1 MPLPAKIHPHLV
13 RALFDYDYLSGAL
26 TPKPT
31 AVRAAR
37 RTDKYQWEIDGR
49 RYSTHRLIW
58 AWHNPQAP
66 NPYVVSFIDGDKTN
80 TRIENL
86 KALHEHPRWVGHVK
100 QVRMKMD
107 KYGNLI
113 DPKNPQ
119 ATAPQP
125 DPNQIAEAKIR
136 ASKLRLLKHLNKTPK
151 LDNFE
156 EEVMQGL
163 NFKQPARNNTD

>member
-1 MPLPAKIHPHLV
+1 MPLPAKINQHLV
-13 RALFDYDYLSGAL
+13 RALFDYDTQTGAL
-26 TPKPT
+26 IPKPT
-31 AVRAAR
+31 AGRAAR
-37 RTDKYQWEIDGR
+37 RADKNQWEIDGR
-49 RYSTHRLIW
+49 RYSIHRLVW
-58 AWHNPQAP
+58 AWHNPKEP

-113 DPKNPQ
+113 DPAKPQ
-119 ATAPQP
+119 APAPQP
-125 DPNQIAEAKIR
+125 DHNQNAEAKIR

-156 EEVMQGL
+156 DEVLQGL
-163 NFKQPARNNTD
+163 EFK